1 MSSLATSLIV
11 LACVF
16 GGALVG
22 MLLRA
27 TLPEHHLSPASR
39 DLMKLGMGTIATM
52 TALVLGL
59 LVASAKGSYDTQSRE
74 LTEMSAK
81 IVILDRFLGH
91 YGSETK
97 EAREL
102 LRKSVAGA
110 LDRIWP
116 GDRSPPPQLEPTGG
130 WGEIYDKI
138 QELKPKDDAQ
148 RSLQTRALNMVV
160 DLQTRLLIVEQQ
172 ATPFSM
178 PLLVAVGFWLTI
190 SFISYSLH
198 ASPNATL
205 VATLFLCAL
214 SVSVAILLVLEM
226 YTPFEGLIQISSAPL
241 RNALAHLGQ

>member
-1 MSSLATSLIV
+1 
-11 LACVF
+11 
-16 GGALVG
+16 
-22 MLLRA
+22 
-27 TLPEHHLSPASR
+27 
-39 DLMKLGMGTIATM
+39 MKLGMGTIATM

-81 IVILDRFLGH
+81 IGMLDRFLGH

-116 GDRSPPPQLEPTGG
+116 GDRSRPPQLESTGG

-160 DLQTRLLIVEQQ
+160 DLGQTHFLIVEQQ
-172 ATPFSM
+172 TTPFSM
-178 PLLVAVGFWLTI
+178 PLLVAVVFWLTI
-190 SFISYSLH
+190 SFVSYSLH

-241 RNALAHLGQ
+241 RAALAHLGR